1 MVGIAAARRL
11 GEAARVRVDVLVVM
25 TTPSNVRRVGQV
37 VEVVSGGALSVRVT
51 KGDQKRSK
59 KKDGALTFPAVRQ
72 SD

>member
-1 MVGIAAARRL
+1 MIGSVVWVAATRRL

-51 KGDQKRSK
+51 KGDQKK
-59 KKDGALTFPAVRQ
+59 K
-72 SD
+72 

>member
-11 GEAARVRVDVLVVM
+11 GEAARVRVNVLVMM

-59 KKDGALTFPAVRQ
+59 KWGTYFSRCAAI
-72 SD
+72 